1 MSNRLTDEQLVIASH
16 NEGKVVEIR
25 DLLGPYGVDVISAAE
40 LGLPEPEETGETF
53 AANAALKAKA
63 ACLAAGKPSL
73 SDDSGLVVPALD
85 GAPGVRSARW
95 AGPNRDFDAAM
106 RRVEDS
112 LEGKTDRSARFVCVL
127 ALAWPEGNCD
137 LYKGV
142 VEGELVW
149 PQRGNRG
156 FGYDAVFLPN
166 GYSETFGEMDPAIKH
181 GISHRADAFR
191 KLVAEHFP
199 AQ

>member
-1 MSNRLTDEQLVIASH
+1 MSHRLTGKQLVIASH

-40 LGLPEPEETGETF
+40 LNLPEPEETGETF

-63 ACLAAGKPSL
+63 ACLASGQPSL

-95 AGPNRDFDAAM
+95 AGPNRDFNAAM

-112 LEGKTDRSARFVCVL
+112 LKGKADRSARFVCVL

-149 PQRGNRG
+149 PQRGKRG
-156 FGYDAVFLPN
+156 FGYDAVFLPD
-166 GYSETFGEMDPAIKH
+166 GYSETFGEMDPNIKH

-199 AQ
+199 A